1 MERREPGAPCMTRPM
16 QSLGIRLNR
25 LWNRLSRLPGGTW
38 IFGRVLGLI
47 VPYSATIGSRVE
59 VLEPGYARLSLRDRR
74 VVRNHLA
81 SIHAVALVNL
91 GELVSGMAML
101 TTLPPDVRGI
111 VTGLSAD
118 YVKKARGRLVA
129 ECTCE
134 RPVIS
139 ETVDYPVTA
148 EIRDEEGDIVARVT
162 ISWRLSPRKQS
173 ETLP

>member
-1 MERREPGAPCMTRPM
+1 MTRPM
-16 QSLGIRLNR
+16 ESPGIRLNR

-129 ECTCE
+129 ECTCG

-139 ETVDYPVTA
+139 EPADYPVTA
-148 EIRDEEGDIVARVT
+148 EIRDEEGDVVARVT
-162 ISWRLSPRKQS
+162 VSWRLSPRKQS
-173 ETLP
+173 KALL